1 MKGLLEDL
9 KCINI
14 QSSEANILLSSVIK
28 TNDVECF
35 AYIVS
40 VCQNPDFV
48 DANYMIESLIE
59 EAVEE
64 DCVSIVNY
72 AIQNTILSEE
82 MIKRDNW
89 YLVRISSG
97 KVLNLFLDF
106 IKTKQYKVDLNL
118 YNNMFF
124 RLCKNLDVESI
135 LLLKKYG
142 YIDDNSYKELDLKDN
157 SEGARFQD
165 NSYKD
170 YSHLLKKPKC
180 PSHHVERCIRE
191 SYYFLECTVNVDMY
205 NICIQNLANSDDMIR
220 DFIERLNME
229 FSLDIKNI

>member
-1 MKGLLEDL
+1 
-9 KCINI
+9 
-14 QSSEANILLSSVIK
+14 
-28 TNDVECF
+28 
-35 AYIVS
+35 
-40 VCQNPDFV
+40 
-48 DANYMIESLIE
+48 LIE
-59 EAVEE
+59 EAVEK
-64 DCVSIVNY
+64 DCISIVNY
-72 AIQNTILSEE
+72 AIQNTILTKE

-106 IKTKQYKVDLNL
+106 IKTKQYKVDLNV

-124 RLCKNLDVESI
+124 RLCKNLDMESI

-142 YIDDNSYKELDLKDN
+142 YV
-157 SEGARFQD
+157 SEGARL
-165 NSYKD
+165 NSDPHKD

-205 NICIQNLANSDDMIR
+205 NICIQNLANSDDMIQ
-220 DFIERLNME
+220 DFIKRLNME
-229 FSLDIKNI
+229 FSLNIGNI